1 MSQTGVSNV
10 VPQVLEREA
19 SVEPDKEWTHPSG
32 VILAYHQGRIAAPP
46 DRWRQP
52 VMSYVSGISRPRLI
66 QIPSTLINAIILEH
80 SSPNANRLRNVAC
93 TCLMLLFAKLYF
105 RAYGA
110 TCAAAATPLLSP
122 IRRGSL
128 FNSAAEFLGRSLP
141 GPVSAAAN
149 CDPAIFLHCQVTLA
163 HPNMR
168 VGPMMATNVN
178 ILRMTL

>member
-1 MSQTGVSNV
+1 M
-10 VPQVLEREA
+10 
-19 SVEPDKEWTHPSG
+19 
-32 VILAYHQGRIAAPP
+32 
-46 DRWRQP
+46 
-52 VMSYVSGISRPRLI
+52 MSYVSGISRLRLI

-110 TCAAAATPLLSP
+110 TCAAAATHLQSL

-128 FNSAAEFLGRSLP
+128 FNSAAEFLGGSFIVNDAENWDS
-141 GPVSAAAN
+141 GT
-149 CDPAIFLHCQVTLA
+149 FHCRVTLA

-168 VGPMMATNVN
+168 VGSMMATNVN
-178 ILRMTL
+178 IPCMTL